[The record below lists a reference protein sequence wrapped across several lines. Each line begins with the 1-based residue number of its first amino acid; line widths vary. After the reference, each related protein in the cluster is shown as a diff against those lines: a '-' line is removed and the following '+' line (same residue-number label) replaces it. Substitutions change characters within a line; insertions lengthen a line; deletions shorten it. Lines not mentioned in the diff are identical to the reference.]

1 MAATFDPANRATV
14 RTPRAVFQPR
24 RKARSTFAR
33 WVAGLLGW
41 RAFRSPPPT
50 EPAVSVRRRPSLR
63 ADRPHP
69 GAHSAGAAAPFDFTR
84 AMRALCE
91 DACSTLPEF
100 SHVDMRRVAV
110 TFAQAK
116 KRVPHGL
123 QAKLTPLRF
132 EGGASVTT
140 RRGVRFA
147 APKLHDGDRE
157 LLYVLTFYLP
167 RFLDHPAAE
176 KLTTVL
182 HELQHISPAFDGDIR
197 RFPGRCY
204 AHTGSQANYD
214 RQMAVLA
221 ERYLDA
227 GPPPWAVRFL
237 ESRYDDLLARH
248 GAVVGLK
255 LPIPKL
261 IRLGAG
267 AGVRG
272 V

>member
-1 MAATFDPANRATV
+1 M
-14 RTPRAVFQPR
+14 
-24 RKARSTFAR
+24 
-33 WVAGLLGW
+33 
-41 RAFRSPPPT
+41 
-50 EPAVSVRRRPSLR
+50 SVRRSLR
-63 ADRPHP
+63 VDPP
-69 GAHSAGAAAPFDFTR
+69 AAAAPVAAPRPFDFTR

-91 DACSTLPEF
+91 DACTTLPEF
-100 SHVDMRRVAV
+100 AHVRMDRVAV

-132 EGGASVTT
+132 EGGAGTT
-140 RRGVRFA
+140 VKRGVTFA
-147 APKLHDGDRE
+147 APRLHDGTRE
-157 LLYVLTFYLP
+157 ILYILTFYLP
-167 RFLDHPAAE
+167 RFLEHGPRE

-214 RQMAVLA
+214 AQMAVLA
-221 ERYLDA
+221 DRYLDA

-237 ESRYDDLLARH
+237 ESRYADLVARH

-255 LPIPKL
+255 LPVP
-261 IRLGAG
+261 RLVRVTGA